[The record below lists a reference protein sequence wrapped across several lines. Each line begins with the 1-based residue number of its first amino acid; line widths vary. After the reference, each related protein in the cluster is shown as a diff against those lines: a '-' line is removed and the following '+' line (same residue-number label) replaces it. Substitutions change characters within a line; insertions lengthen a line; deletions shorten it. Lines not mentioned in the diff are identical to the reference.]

1 MSRDRDPGARVP
13 VNVFEILIRERNE
26 KEIDKSKS
34 QAKANWSIGPRA
46 EERKVKVG
54 EETDESEEGEKKL
67 INNLKSTEKR
77 NKWKG

>member
-1 MSRDRDPGARVP
+1 MKKK
-13 VNVFEILIRERNE
+13 LIRARP
-26 KEIDKSKS
+26 KP
-34 QAKANWSIGPRA
+34 IGRLAHLAQEPRARA